1 MSDGICRRTPLHCQ
15 TKGDTGLTSVCTP
28 DVISLSFF
36 FGVIVVKKLQFNNN
50 KPIKTKEKI
59 KSSDRGLNLKTRKR
73 Y

>member
-1 MSDGICRRTPLHCQ
+1 MSDGIYRRTPLHCQ
-15 TKGDTGLTSVCTP
+15 AKGDTGLTSVCTP

-36 FGVIVVKKLQFNNN
+36 GATVVKKLQFNNN

>member
-15 TKGDTGLTSVCTP
+15 AKGDTGLTSVCTP

-36 FGVIVVKKLQFNNN
+36 WSDCRKKLQFNNN
-50 KPIKTKEKI
+50 KPIKTKENI
-59 KSSDRGLNLKTRKR
+59 KSSDRELNLKTRKR